1 MIKPKPMFWVLLIG
15 IVVWYFL
22 IMHPITTLITIVG
35 GSVTIG
41 LLLKYTDE
49 RNLNEYARDYRTT
62 EEYQRPIP

>member
-49 RNLNEYARDYRTT
+49 RNLNE
-62 EEYQRPIP
+62 